1 MRWRAILLFGAP
13 GSGKGTQGKI
23 LGSIPGFCHLS
34 CGDVFRGMDLRTK
47 VGQAFLKYSSA
58 GKLVPDDVTVDLWRQ
73 HMSNMVTLGKF
84 KPEIDHLVLDGIP
97 RNAAQAKLL
106 ESDLEVDAL
115 FHLVCHDRAKLE
127 ERLKRRALRD
137 NRLDDASDKVI
148 HDRLKTYE
156 TETKPVLEYYGE
168 KKVKEID
175 AEQFPFEVTRDI
187 LTQVKPSKIEKTQRK
202 LARAGV

>member
-23 LGSIPGFCHLS
+23 LGTIPGFCHLS

-73 HMSNMVTLGKF
+73 HMSNLVTLGKF

-97 RNAAQAKLL
+97 RNASQAKLL
-106 ESDLEVDAL
+106 ESDLQVDAL
-115 FHLVCHDRAKLE
+115 FHLVCHDRAKLA

-148 HDRLKTYE
+148 HDRLITYE

-168 KKVKEID
+168 KKVKLID

-187 LTQVKPSKIEKTQRK
+187 LIQVKPSKLEKAQRK
-202 LARAGV
+202 LAVAGV

>member
-73 HMSNMVTLGKF
+73 HMTNLVTLGKF

-97 RNAAQAKLL
+97 RNADQAKLL
-106 ESDLEVDAL
+106 EKDLQVDAL

-148 HDRLKTYE
+148 HDRLQTYE
-156 TETKPVLEYYGE
+156 TETKPVLEYYGD

-187 LTQVKPSKIEKTQRK
+187 LTQVKPSKIDKTQRK
-202 LARAGV
+202 LAGVGV

>member
-73 HMSNMVTLGKF
+73 HMTNLVTLGKF

-97 RNAAQAKLL
+97 RNADQAKLL
-106 ESDLEVDAL
+106 EKDLQVDAL

-148 HDRLKTYE
+148 HDRLQTYE
-156 TETKPVLEYYGE
+156 TETKPVLEYYGD

-187 LTQVKPSKIEKTQRK
+187 LTQVKPSKIDKTQRN
-202 LARAGV
+202 LAGVGV

>member
-1 MRWRAILLFGAP
+1 MRWRTILLFGAP

-34 CGDVFRGMDLRTK
+34 CGDVFRGMDLRSQ

-73 HMSNMVTLGKF
+73 HMGNMVTLGKF

-106 ESDLEVDAL
+106 ESDLQVEAL

-148 HDRLKTYE
+148 HDRLQTYE
-156 TETKPVLEYYGE
+156 RETKPVLEYYGE

-187 LTQVKPSKIEKTQRK
+187 LNQVRPSKIEKTQRK
-202 LARAGV
+202 LAEAGV

>member
-73 HMSNMVTLGKF
+73 HMSNLVTLGKF

-97 RNAAQAKLL
+97 RNADQARLL
-106 ESDLEVDAL
+106 EKDLQVDAL

-127 ERLKRRALRD
+127 DRLKRRALRD

-148 HDRLKTYE
+148 HDRLQTYE
-156 TETKPVLEYYGE
+156 KETKPVLEYYGD

-202 LARAGV
+202 LAGAGV

>member
-1 MRWRAILLFGAP
+1 MFGAP

-34 CGDVFRGMDLRTK
+34 CGDVFRGMDLRTQ

-73 HMSNMVTLGKF
+73 HMANMVTLGKF

-106 ESDLEVDAL
+106 ESDLQVEAL

-137 NRLDDASDKVI
+137 NRLDDASDTVI
-148 HDRLKTYE
+148 HDRLQTYE
-156 TETKPVLEYYGE
+156 RETKPVLEYYGD

-202 LARAGV
+202 LAEVGV

>member
-1 MRWRAILLFGAP
+1 MQWRAILLFGAP

-23 LGSIPGFCHLS
+23 LGTIPGFCHLS

-58 GKLVPDDVTVDLWRQ
+58 GQLVPDDVTVDLWRQ
-73 HMSNMVTLGKF
+73 HMANMVTLGKF

-97 RNAAQAKLL
+97 RDVEQAKLL
-106 ESDLEVDAL
+106 KVDIKVEAL

-148 HDRLKTYE
+148 HDRLETYQK
-156 TETKPVLEYYGE
+156 ETKPVLDYYGD
-168 KKVKEID
+168 KLVKEID
-175 AEQFPFEVTRDI
+175 AEQFPYEVTRDI
-187 LTQVKPSKIEKTQRK
+187 LSQVHATKAERKNRK
-202 LARAGV
+202 LAEVVA

>member
-1 MRWRAILLFGAP
+1 MRWRTILLFGAP

-34 CGDVFRGMDLRTK
+34 CGDVFRGMDLRTQ

-73 HMSNMVTLGKF
+73 HMANMVTLGKF

-106 ESDLEVDAL
+106 ESDLQVEAL

-137 NRLDDASDKVI
+137 NRLDDASDTVI
-148 HDRLKTYE
+148 HDRLQTYE
-156 TETKPVLEYYGE
+156 RETKPVLEYYGD

-202 LARAGV
+202 LAEVGV

>member
-1 MRWRAILLFGAP
+1 MRWRTILLFGAP

-34 CGDVFRGMDLRTK
+34 CGDVFRGMDLRTQ

-73 HMSNMVTLGKF
+73 HMANMVTLGKF

-106 ESDLEVDAL
+106 ESDLQVEAL

-137 NRLDDASDKVI
+137 NRLDDASDTVI
-148 HDRLKTYE
+148 HDRLQTYE
-156 TETKPVLEYYGE
+156 RETKPVLEYYGD

-202 LARAGV
+202 LAEAGV

>member
-1 MRWRAILLFGAP
+1 LFGAP

-34 CGDVFRGMDLRTK
+34 CGDVFRGMDLRTQ

-73 HMSNMVTLGKF
+73 HMANMVTLGKF

-106 ESDLEVDAL
+106 ESDLQVEAL

-137 NRLDDASDKVI
+137 NRLDDASDTVI
-148 HDRLKTYE
+148 HDRLQTYE
-156 TETKPVLEYYGE
+156 RETKPVLEYYGD

-202 LARAGV
+202 LAEAGV

>member
-1 MRWRAILLFGAP
+1 
-13 GSGKGTQGKI
+13 
-23 LGSIPGFCHLS
+23 
-34 CGDVFRGMDLRTK
+34 MDLRTQ

-73 HMSNMVTLGKF
+73 HMANMVTLGKF

-106 ESDLEVDAL
+106 ESDLQVEAL

-137 NRLDDASDKVI
+137 NRLDDASDTVI
-148 HDRLKTYE
+148 HDRLQTYE
-156 TETKPVLEYYGE
+156 RETKPVLEYYGD

-202 LARAGV
+202 LAEAGV

>member
-1 MRWRAILLFGAP
+1 MFGAP

-34 CGDVFRGMDLRTK
+34 CGDVFRGMDLRTQ

-73 HMSNMVTLGKF
+73 HMANMVTLGKF

-106 ESDLEVDAL
+106 ESDLQVEAL

-137 NRLDDASDKVI
+137 NRLDDASDTVI
-148 HDRLKTYE
+148 HDRLQTYE
-156 TETKPVLEYYGE
+156 RETKPVLEYYGD

-202 LARAGV
+202 LAEAGV

>member
-73 HMSNMVTLGKF
+73 HMTNLVTLGKF

-97 RNAAQAKLL
+97 RNADQAKLL
-106 ESDLEVDAL
+106 EKELHVDAL

-156 TETKPVLEYYGE
+156 TETKPVLEYYGD
-168 KKVKEID
+168 KIVKEID

-187 LTQVKPSKIEKTQRK
+187 LTQVKPSKIDKTQRK
-202 LARAGV
+202 LAVSGV

>member
-23 LGSIPGFCHLS
+23 LGTIPGFCHLS
-34 CGDVFRGMDLRTK
+34 CGDVFRGMDLRTN

-73 HMSNMVTLGKF
+73 HMSNLVTLGKF

-97 RNAAQAKLL
+97 RNASQAKLL
-106 ESDLEVDAL
+106 ESDLQVDAL
-115 FHLVCHDRAKLE
+115 FHLVCHDRAKLA

-148 HDRLKTYE
+148 QDRLKTYE
-156 TETKPVLEYYGE
+156 TETKPVLEYYGS
-168 KKVKEID
+168 KKVKVID

-187 LTQVKPSKIEKTQRK
+187 LIQVKPSKLEKTQRK
-202 LARAGV
+202 LAGAGV